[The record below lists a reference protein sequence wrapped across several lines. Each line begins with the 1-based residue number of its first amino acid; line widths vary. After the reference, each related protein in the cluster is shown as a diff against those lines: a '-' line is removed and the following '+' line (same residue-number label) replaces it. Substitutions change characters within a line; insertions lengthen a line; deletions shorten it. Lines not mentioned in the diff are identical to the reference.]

1 MALLGRPSRED
12 DQRAEAWGAW
22 IRERNPLAIASVVLG
37 IFSLIE
43 FGALL
48 IFGVAGTILGVMAL
62 RQIAAGRTGEGSPL
76 LGGRLAWTGTVLSV
90 VSLLIGVV
98 LLSRRHAF

>member
-12 DQRAEAWGAW
+12 DQRAEAWGRW
-22 IRERNPLAIASVVLG
+22 IRQRNPLAIASVVLG

-62 RQIAAGRTGEGSPL
+62 RQLSAGQTGEGSPL
-76 LGGRLAWTGTVLSV
+76 LGRRLAWTGIALSV